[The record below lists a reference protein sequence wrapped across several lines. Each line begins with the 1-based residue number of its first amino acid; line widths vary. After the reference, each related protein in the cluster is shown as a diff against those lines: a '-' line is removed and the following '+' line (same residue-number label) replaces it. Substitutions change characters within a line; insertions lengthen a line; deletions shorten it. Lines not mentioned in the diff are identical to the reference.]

1 MLFAGGERMIKKAKT
16 VFVCQE
22 CGYESPKWMGQCIC
36 GAWNT
41 FVEEKVVDTDEDD
54 LRRRGTASA
63 KGSGGKSGSAKATR
77 ISDVSSTQN
86 SRLDTGIGELN
97 RVLGGGLVKGSLTL
111 ISGEPG
117 IGKSTII
124 IQAAAKISQGY
135 GKVLYVSGEESEE
148 QIKMRADRI
157 CRGNMDNLYLLAE
170 TNMESVLQVV
180 ESIKPVFLIIDS
192 IQTMYCQELDSAPG
206 SVSQVRLCGNM
217 LMNVG
222 KTTNLPIFI
231 VAHVTKSGELAGPKI
246 VEHLVDAVL
255 QFNGERN
262 QDLRILRAFKNR
274 FGTTSEIGAFEMR
287 EEGLVEI
294 ENLSKSF
301 LEGMEENT
309 EGALATAIYEGT
321 RPLLLEIQALTAPT
335 NIGFARRSSIGVE
348 SSRLSMIIAVLER
361 KAGLTLINRDVYVNV
376 VGGFRPE
383 GTSTD
388 LAVALAIYSNEKG
401 IKISPRMAA
410 IGEIGLTGELRPV
423 QYADKLVKEA
433 DRMGFEVMLLPR
445 RSKEKLTEKPKNL
458 KLIGV
463 TTLTEAV
470 RALNS

>member
-1 MLFAGGERMIKKAKT
+1 
-16 VFVCQE
+16 
-22 CGYESPKWMGQCIC
+22 
-36 GAWNT
+36 
-41 FVEEKVVDTDEDD
+41 
-54 LRRRGTASA
+54 
-63 KGSGGKSGSAKATR
+63 
-77 ISDVSSTQN
+77 
-86 SRLDTGIGELN
+86 
-97 RVLGGGLVKGSLTL
+97 
-111 ISGEPG
+111 
-117 IGKSTII
+117 
-124 IQAAAKISQGY
+124 
-135 GKVLYVSGEESEE
+135 
-148 QIKMRADRI
+148 
-157 CRGNMDNLYLLAE
+157 
-170 TNMESVLQVV
+170 
-180 ESIKPVFLIIDS
+180 
-192 IQTMYCQELDSAPG
+192 
-206 SVSQVRLCGNM
+206 
-217 LMNVG
+217 
-222 KTTNLPIFI
+222 
-231 VAHVTKSGELAGPKI
+231 
-246 VEHLVDAVL
+246 
-255 QFNGERN
+255 
-262 QDLRILRAFKNR
+262 
-274 FGTTSEIGAFEMR
+274 
-287 EEGLVEI
+287 
-294 ENLSKSF
+294 
-301 LEGMEENT
+301 MEENT